1 MKVAAEAVGQ
11 SSTCYIWTDHCPF
24 LTQFFRSLPGCQ
36 PEQAGR
42 PWLLS
47 QLHLPGTVDP
57 VSKAHDTPRSL
68 CNCETPFNI
77 RNIYIYIYV
86 TKFLMININTFVFM
100 ATQCSKDVNAEYG
113 KESAWP

>member
-1 MKVAAEAVGQ
+1 MKAAAEAVGQ

-68 CNCETPFNI
+68 RKRETPFNI
-77 RNIYIYIYV
+77 RKIYILV

-100 ATQCSKDVNAEYG
+100 ATQCSKDEYG